1 MKTPGTEYERIRRQE
16 MRNYCIKWCIFLVCF
31 IVIIAALLRTVA
43 KVERKKCHT
52 RYADFQ
58 PEYVDAMTGCM
69 ITVDEQR
76 VPAESLRM
84 TL

>member
-1 MKTPGTEYERIRRQE
+1 MWIDDELKLAGLLFGIA
-16 MRNYCIKWCIFLVCF
+16 F
-31 IVIIAALLRTVA
+31 VIIAGLMYMVYRFDKEA
-43 KVERKKCHT
+43 CYT
-52 RYADFQ
+52 RYARFE
-58 PEYVDAMTGCM
+58 PEYVGVVTGCM

>member
-1 MKTPGTEYERIRRQE
+1 MKTIIFCLLGICACVWGIYEIEKRHC
-16 MRNYCIKWCIFLVCF
+16 YS
-31 IVIIAALLRTVA
+31 A
-43 KVERKKCHT
+43 
-52 RYADFQ
+52 YANFA
-58 PEYVDAMTGCM
+58 PEFVGAITGCM

>member
-1 MKTPGTEYERIRRQE
+1 MITPATEYERIRRQQ
-16 MRNYCIKWCIFLVCF
+16 MRNYYIKWCIFLVCF
-31 IVIIAALLRTVA
+31 IAIIAALLHTAA
-43 KVERKKCHT
+43 KVDRKKCYT